1 MLKSYED
8 LVALASDA
16 IPKQLPDQPAGM
28 DDWGSERQI
37 NAQNLF
43 FRELEQILPSDRFS
57 ELEAWCLKATTEE
70 MLDEGLRYAR
80 GHLGIPEASPA
91 P

>member
-1 MLKSYED
+1 MPKSYED
-8 LVALASDA
+8 LLTLASDA
-16 IPKQLPDQPAGM
+16 RPKQLPDQPAGT

-37 NAQNLF
+37 DAQNLF
-43 FRELEQILPSDRFS
+43 FQELEQILPADRFA
-57 ELEAWCLKATTEE
+57 ELDTWCLKATTEE

-80 GHLGIPEASPA
+80 VHLGIPEGAPA